1 MEFAEYI
8 RFFFFFGLM
17 LLAGGAFIA
26 ISHLCQI
33 RLKNEAYDWSKPYEC
48 GIQAYD
54 YVPDRYP
61 VHYYFVGIIFVVFDV
76 EAVFLIPWAV
86 SSGAFR
92 DSGQMMYWLGAML
105 PFFLLLVIGW
115 VYDVYSGVLK
125 WGHQEEQQ

>member
-17 LLAGGAFIA
+17 LIAGGAFIL

-76 EAVFLIPWAV
+76 EAVFMIPWAV
-86 SSGAFR
+86 SSG
-92 DSGQMMYWLGAML
+92 GATSHPDRSRRFEAVKLQHMWSSST
-105 PFFLLLVIGW
+105 PVASASYQ
-115 VYDVYSGVLK
+115 VPPYSSK
-125 WGHQEEQQ
+125 MK